1 MNILSIIMKILQFV
15 GSLCILLYGM
25 ELMSSGI
32 QKGAGAGLQKLLQ
45 TITGNRFTALLTGI
59 AVTAII
65 QSSGATTVMVVGFVN
80 AQLLTL
86 TQAIGVIFGA
96 NIGTTVTAW
105 IVSLLGFSFNIAG
118 LSIPIFGVGFLLKF
132 LKKSP
137 IHNFSDCFLGFALL
151 FLGLG
156 FISDSLNL
164 GEDSVSFLKVISQW
178 GVGGI
183 VLGVVLGALIT
194 ALIHSSSAMAAIVLT
209 MSAKGLISWELA
221 ASIILGSNIGSTVD
235 AIMSSFGGTQ
245 NAKRT
250 ALIHV
255 GFNTMGT
262 LIALIF
268 FSPFLTLV
276 DLCVPGSVV
285 NGENITTHIA
295 MLHTIFNVATAL
307 LFLPF
312 TKQIAKL
319 AIRLIPDKQ
328 SEEDLHY
335 VPPFVAPKNN
345 FGVDFYIP
353 QISSEIVHMSQ
364 RIQLMFENVTQG
376 LSGKNNPD
384 DTEAALEQAENY
396 IDEMNEQ
403 LTEFIIQCSFL
414 PTVNDKDMFRLERLR
429 RIVDTLESLS
439 DECNSMMYSVA
450 KVLRKQEHLEDGAI
464 EKLGKYVGEV
474 KTIYDYAAELIV
486 KGGRAS
492 KNDRNLFAERLVS
505 LKKQLKKE
513 TIARVEH
520 GEKVKSGLRYLD
532 AVRKIDKTGDCVLS
546 VMKAL

>member
-1 MNILSIIMKILQFV
+1 MISIILKIFQFV

-45 TITGNRFTALLTGI
+45 RITGNRFTAVLTGL

-80 AQLLTL
+80 AGLLTL

-105 IVSLLGFSFNIAG
+105 IVSLLGFSFNIAS
-118 LSIPIFGVGFLLKF
+118 LSIPIFGVGFLLKY

-137 IHNFSDCFLGFALL
+137 VHNFSDCFLGFALL

-164 GEDSVSFLKVISQW
+164 GEESVSFLRIVSQW
-178 GVGGI
+178 GFGGI
-183 VLGVVLGALIT
+183 VVGVIIGALIT

-209 MSAKGLISWELA
+209 MSAKGLVTWELA
-221 ASIILGSNIGSTVD
+221 AGVILGSNIGSTVD

-250 ALIHV
+250 ALVHV
-255 GFNTMGT
+255 GFNTAGT
-262 LIALIF
+262 LIALILF
-268 FSPFLTLV
+268 HPFLALV
-276 DLCVPGSVV
+276 DICVPGNVSI
-285 NGENITTHIA
+285 GENITTHIA
-295 MLHTIFNVATAL
+295 MLHTIFNVTTTL

-312 TKQIAKL
+312 VHQIADM
-319 AIRLIPDKQ
+319 AVRIIPNKQ

-335 VPPFVAPKNN
+335 VPPFVMSANKS
-345 FGVDFYIP
+345 GVDFYIP
-353 QISSEIVHMSQ
+353 QIRSEIIRMSG
-364 RIQLMFENVTQG
+364 RIRQMFETVTQG
-376 LSGKNNPD
+376 LASRDNPD
-384 DTEAALEQAENY
+384 ETEAALNQAENF

-403 LTEFIIQCSFL
+403 LTQFIIQCSLL
-414 PTVNDKDMFRLERLR
+414 PTANEKDQALLR
-429 RIVDTLESLS
+429 RFRHVVDTLEILS

-450 KVLRKQEHLEDGAI
+450 KVLRKQEHLEAGALD
-464 EKLGKYVGEV
+464 KLEKYVGEV
-474 KTIYDYAAELIV
+474 KLIYDYAADLIA
-486 KGGRAS
+486 KDGHSHTKDRAQ
-492 KNDRNLFAERLVS
+492 FEERLVT